1 MSLAVS
7 RVVRD
12 NAQCLRLKIRRTRA
26 RSVPWKIV
34 KWFLAGSVEYRR
46 KFLIRFLQLP
56 DVVSINGSL
65 NGFLFI
71 SHRLILISAYRLTCG
86 NPSSSIL
93 SILLSNRARRVRE
106 ARTHFSPFVH
116 FPRPHV
122 YRSVLLRDSRI
133 PKIVIYGHE
142 RLENTFA
149 PGEIF
154 LSGNNS

>member
-1 MSLAVS
+1 MS

-86 NPSSSIL
+86 NPLSSIL
-93 SILLSNRARRVRE
+93 SILLIVRGAFEKHAFCTVRALSS
-106 ARTHFSPFVH
+106 T
-116 FPRPHV
+116 
-122 YRSVLLRDSRI
+122 SRLPI
-133 PKIVIYGHE
+133 GT
-142 RLENTFA
+142 LT
-149 PGEIF
+149 
-154 LSGNNS
+154 

>member
-1 MSLAVS
+1 MS

-86 NPSSSIL
+86 NPLSSIL
-93 SILLSNRARRVRE
+93 SILLIVRGAFEKHARILHRSCTFLDLTSTDRYSYV
-106 ARTHFSPFVH
+106 THA
-116 FPRPHV
+116 
-122 YRSVLLRDSRI
+122 YLKL
-133 PKIVIYGHE
+133 
-142 RLENTFA
+142 
-149 PGEIF
+149 
-154 LSGNNS
+154 